1 MLAVKIHHDRKG
13 FMEREIA
20 VANGGDAAER
30 IDGQKLWS
38 LKLALGRFE
47 KLPVIGGTPGRRTAW
62 MVTRWE
68 ARPGRFGKPPRS
80 ALAASDERDLSPI
93 TGAKS

>member
-1 MLAVKIHHDRKG
+1 
-13 FMEREIA
+13 MEREIA

-47 KLPVIGGTPGRRTAW
+47 KLPVIGDTPGRRTAW
-62 MVTRWE
+62 TVTQALEGSFRMVWQT
-68 ARPGRFGKPPRS
+68 AKICSRS
-80 ALAASDERDLSPI
+80 QR
-93 TGAKS
+93 